1 MNSEASAGGSLRDME
16 LEVEAEGRE
25 WMRRRLEEKLQ
36 AQVEQHG
43 AIFPPQPKKGA
54 ASPPPPSAAAHG
66 LWPGRAPG
74 VAGKKSR

>member
-1 MNSEASAGGSLRDME
+1 MNSEASAGTSLRDME

-25 WMRRRLEEKLQ
+25 WMRRRLAEKLQ

-54 ASPPPPSAAAHG
+54 PSPPPDDAPAHG
-66 LWPGRAPG
+66 LRRPHTAR
-74 VAGKKSR
+74 VARKKSR